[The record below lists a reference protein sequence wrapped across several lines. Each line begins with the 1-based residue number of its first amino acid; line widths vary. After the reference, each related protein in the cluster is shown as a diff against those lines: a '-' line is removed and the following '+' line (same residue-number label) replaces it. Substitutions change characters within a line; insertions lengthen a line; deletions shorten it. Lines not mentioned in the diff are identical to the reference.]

1 MILHLGAKVH
11 LKWDYFSTICRF
23 YYHSYSFFQLLCKLN
38 QKYRMNLIIDI
49 GNTSAKLAVFSPEG
63 MKEMVRCS
71 NQSLDVLA
79 TLCDRFSIQRCLVS
93 TVITLNDRIRKQLE
107 GLPFPVK
114 MFTHEMPIPIEN
126 QYETP
131 HTLGVD
137 RLAAVVEAHSA
148 QPGHPKL
155 VIDAGTCITIDFI
168 DEQGRY
174 KGGNISPGIDMRLD
188 ALHTYTSKLP
198 KIGREGEI
206 PPLGKNTETAIRSGV
221 IRGIEHE
228 INGYIQQ
235 FQKIYPSLLVF
246 LTGRIE
252 ISFETKL
259 KSVIFADSF
268 LVLKGLNR
276 ILEYNEAI

>member
-1 MILHLGAKVH
+1 
-11 LKWDYFSTICRF
+11 
-23 YYHSYSFFQLLCKLN
+23 
-38 QKYRMNLIIDI
+38 
-49 GNTSAKLAVFSPEG
+49 
-63 MKEMVRCS
+63 
-71 NQSLDVLA
+71 
-79 TLCDRFSIQRCLVS
+79 
-93 TVITLNDRIRKQLE
+93 
-107 GLPFPVK
+107 

-126 QYETP
+126 LYETP

-137 RLAAVVEAHSA
+137 RLAAVIEAHSA

-168 DEQGRY
+168 DEHGRY

-198 KIGREGEI
+198 KIEREGEI
-206 PPLGKNTETAIRSGV
+206 LALGKNTETAIRSGV
-221 IRGIEHE
+221 LRGIEHE

-235 FQKIYPSLLVF
+235 FLKIYPSLLVF

>member
-1 MILHLGAKVH
+1 MVH
-11 LKWDYFSTICRF
+11 
-23 YYHSYSFFQLLCKLN
+23 
-38 QKYRMNLIIDI
+38 
-49 GNTSAKLAVFSPEG
+49 SP
-63 MKEMVRCS
+63 
-71 NQSLDVLA
+71 NQSLDILA
-79 TLCDRFSIQRCLVS
+79 TLCKRFPIRQCLVS
-93 TVITLNDRIRKQLE
+93 TVITLNERVLRQLE
-107 GLPFPVK
+107 DLPFPVK
-114 MFTHEMPIPIEN
+114 IFTHEMPIPIEN
-126 QYETP
+126 LYETP
-131 HTLGVD
+131 HTLGMD
-137 RLAAVVEAHSA
+137 RLAAAVEAHAS
-148 QPGHPKL
+148 QPNRPKL

-168 DEQGRY
+168 NEKGQY

-198 KIGREGEI
+198 KISREGEI
-206 PPLGKNTETAIRSGV
+206 LPLGKNTETAIRSGV